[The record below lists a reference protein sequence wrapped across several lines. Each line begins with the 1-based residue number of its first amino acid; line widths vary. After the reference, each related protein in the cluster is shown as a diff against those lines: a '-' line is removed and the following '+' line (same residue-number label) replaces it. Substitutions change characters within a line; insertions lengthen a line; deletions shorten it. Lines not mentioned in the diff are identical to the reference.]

1 MWENL
6 KPKSVKVKKK
16 LNNMDKVM
24 DIVKLKD
31 FNLLKKEVEE
41 SEQNKNLD
49 NDNKL

>member
-1 MWENL
+1 
-6 KPKSVKVKKK
+6 
-16 LNNMDKVM
+16 MDKVM

-49 NDNKL
+49 NANKL

>member
-1 MWENL
+1 
-6 KPKSVKVKKK
+6 
-16 LNNMDKVM
+16 M

>member
-1 MWENL
+1 
-6 KPKSVKVKKK
+6 
-16 LNNMDKVM
+16 MDKVM

-49 NDNKL
+49 ND

>member
-1 MWENL
+1 
-6 KPKSVKVKKK
+6 
-16 LNNMDKVM
+16 MDKVM

-49 NDNKL
+49 NDSKL

>member
-1 MWENL
+1 
-6 KPKSVKVKKK
+6 
-16 LNNMDKVM
+16 MDKVM

>member
-1 MWENL
+1 
-6 KPKSVKVKKK
+6 
-16 LNNMDKVM
+16 M

-31 FNLLKKEVEE
+31 FNLLKKEVKE